1 MNHNKLSDRLKQL
14 RKEKNISQTEMA
26 KEIGV
31 SYSQYSRYEARDAQ
45 PPAEVLNR
53 IADSLGTTVDF
64 LLNGNND
71 QKAQATLKDSELIR
85 QFKELETLPEQE
97 KNTITKVIS
106 ALIRDYKTRQ
116 SYAL

>member
-1 MNHNKLSDRLKQL
+1 MTQIKLSDRIKQL
-14 RKEKNISQTEMA
+14 RKVKGISQTEMA
-26 KEIGV
+26 HDIGI
-31 SYSQYSRYEARDAQ
+31 SYSQYSRYEVRDAQ

-53 IADSLGTTVDF
+53 IADCLNTTVDF

-85 QFKELETLPEQE
+85 QFQELETLPEQE
-97 KNTITKVIS
+97 KSSITKVIS

-116 SYAL
+116 SYAI